1 MALSRV
7 KKYEELR
14 KSIEVNPVDE
24 NDIDSI
30 ENSAQLLK
38 TFDSSVFKKVQIKDE
53 EGKRRKSNVEE
64 EVQPNNNETFTN
76 EYLDDF
82 MQEVRDYNIRKG
94 NREFENTEVD
104 ILYHLNADN
113 RKKRSEYAH
122 EIEEPKEEVV
132 SIAQEVANLLDEDD
146 EEDKPSISLEL
157 IDDTIETPFNLS
169 SDDNKEESEK
179 QEENNFVQNNEFN
192 AFKLQL
198 EEVKEINRDNHEVLL
213 DQTKQMKK
221 QLDTYEEELSD
232 LSKDVNKT
240 NKLLNT
246 IFVFL
251 VLILLG
257 LIGYVGYMI
266 YSIGGF

>member
-14 KSIEVNPVDE
+14 KSIEVNPVEE
-24 NDIDSI
+24 NDTDTI

-38 TFDSSVFKKVQIKDE
+38 TFDSSVFKKVPIKDE
-53 EGKRRKSNVEE
+53 EAKRRKSSIEE
-64 EVQPNNNETFTN
+64 EPQKNSDTFTN

-113 RKKRSEYAH
+113 RKKRSEYVQDISEPENDVVNISE
-122 EIEEPKEEVV
+122 EI
-132 SIAQEVANLLDEDD
+132 ANLLEEDD
-146 EEDKPSISLEL
+146 KFNEPEISLEL
-157 IDDTIETPFNLS
+157 NEDTIENPPFEMIV
-169 SDDNKEESEK
+169 DDHEDKKDDENK
-179 QEENNFVQNNEFN
+179 NDFN

-213 DQTKQMKK
+213 DQTRQMKK
-221 QLDTYEEELSD
+221 QLDTYEEELSG
-232 LSKDVNKT
+232 LTKDVSKT

-246 IFVFL
+246 IFIFL
-251 VLILLG
+251 VLLLLG